1 MSRFSSASA
10 SLEVVDKFCY
20 LGDML
25 SVDGDADA
33 AVEARIQ
40 TGWNK
45 FRQLVP
51 LLTNRDISL
60 IRRGRLYS
68 SCVWSSILHG
78 SETWPVRKENEVALQ
93 RAEMRMVRWMSNVKV
108 KDRVP
113 SKELTE
119 RLGIDDIILIVQ
131 QNRLRWYGHVLRKE
145 DTDWVKKCMNML
157 QTKR

>member
-1 MSRFSSASA
+1 VDIGASA
-10 SLEVVDKFCY
+10 NLEVVDKFCY

-40 TGWNK
+40 IGWDK
-45 FRQLVP
+45 FRQLLP

-68 SCVWSSILHG
+68 SVRSSILHG
-78 SETWPVRKENEVALQ
+78 SETWPVRKENEVAVQ
-93 RAEMRMVRWMSNVKV
+93 RAEMRMVRWMCGVKV

-113 SKELTE
+113 SKELKE
-119 RLGIDDIILIVQ
+119 RLGIDDIILILQ
-131 QNRLRWYGHVLRKE
+131 QNRL
-145 DTDWVKKCMNML
+145 
-157 QTKR
+157 

>member
-1 MSRFSSASA
+1 MINDSGVFYTYKKNLTPLLVATLFGLSTRNTYCWIITVKYKVMKSFICRGCSNSVISTGHTSVDIGASA
-10 SLEVVDKFCY
+10 NLEVVDKFCY

-33 AVEARIQ
+33 AVETRIQ

-68 SCVWSSILHG
+68 SCV
-78 SETWPVRKENEVALQ
+78 
-93 RAEMRMVRWMSNVKV
+93 
-108 KDRVP
+108 
-113 SKELTE
+113 
-119 RLGIDDIILIVQ
+119 
-131 QNRLRWYGHVLRKE
+131 
-145 DTDWVKKCMNML
+145 
-157 QTKR
+157 